1 VYKTKTEL
9 MNSIKLLT
17 KALIGLFLLVSCST
31 SFNVQT
37 KEQRANTATYTKVPF
52 EDQDFLS
59 SENTFYQIVNSRNKS
74 LNIAKQKSL
83 TSAKVLLSQQISN
96 YIITVTDQSLTLLNG
111 VESEILRS
119 RSKSFS
125 ILLSENLKL
134 IDSKIFRTGDGFY
147 EYWAVYSIELNNTT
161 NLNSRQ
167 TILDK
172 SVYSRVIEKSIN
184 SGTELKVSTETK
196 TNNYFSSLRDYSQRE
211 KVELESL
218 AYKGVPYVW
227 GGETPEEGFDCS
239 GYVQWVYKKSID
251 KQLPRTTAEHNLEYK
266 ELIVYDNRSG
276 IQKGDLLYFRTV
288 PYRDISHVGIYLGND
303 TFIHAPNERETIQVQ
318 DLKGYWLTNYVGYL
332 SLDRL

>member
-1 VYKTKTEL
+1 
-9 MNSIKLLT
+9 MNYIKLLT
-17 KALIGLFLLVSCST
+17 KASLGLFLFVSCST
-31 SFNVQT
+31 SFNLRT
-37 KEQRANTATYTKVPF
+37 NEQKANIPIYSKLPF
-52 EDQDFLS
+52 EEEDFLS
-59 SENTFYQIVNSRNKS
+59 SETTFYQIVNSRNKS
-74 LNIAKQKSL
+74 LNIAKQKTL

-96 YIITVTDQSLTLLNG
+96 YILTITNQSLTLGNG
-111 VESEILRS
+111 FESEMLRS
-119 RSKSFS
+119 RSKAFS
-125 ILLSENLKL
+125 ILFSENLKL
-134 IDSKIFRTGDGFY
+134 VDSKIFKTNDGFY

-172 SVYSRVIEKSIN
+172 NVYSRVIEESIT
-184 SGTELKVSTETK
+184 SGKELKVSSETK
-196 TNNYFSSLRDYSQRE
+196 TNNYFTSPGDFNQRE

-227 GGETPEEGFDCS
+227 GGETPEDGFDCS

-266 ELIVYDNRSG
+266 ELIVYNSRSG
-276 IQKGDLLYFRTV
+276 IQKGDLVYFRTV
-288 PYRDISHVGIYLGND
+288 PYRDISHVGIYLGMD

-318 DLKGYWLTNYVGYL
+318 DLQGYWLKNYVGYL